1 MNTDFDVIVVGG
13 GPSGA
18 LAGYGAA
25 NAGLRVLIL
34 EKVSFPRVK
43 PCAGGLTIK
52 SLKALPFSVA
62 PVIHRVSTDIS
73 FAFEYHD
80 ARVMHG
86 TGPVCAFVDRSEFD
100 QFLLN
105 KAIEVGAEILVKTG
119 IVSIDTYDG
128 HVRVTFADG
137 EKLSALFL
145 VGADGANST
154 VRRLTSNADW
164 FSKGFALEG
173 LIFDQNLADTEGMK
187 INFSV
192 VDKGYG
198 WIFPKKDHINIGL
211 YTTQQKGA
219 LAKKQ
224 LLEYASKMVGDH
236 TVENIVGFPIGLN
249 GGNYITK
256 HHRIALI
263 GDAGGWAEPLF
274 GEGLHNAILSGVVVG
289 EELPKMLL
297 EGKNFS
303 QTLDRRM
310 ARARSDLALSQK
322 LATKIYSVKS
332 RTDNRSYPSF
342 IRRIIKNNFMKG
354 ICTGKSTETIVKYF
368 VLAPFW
374 RIKTPT
380 SLTEFFEKN
389 NK

>member
-1 MNTDFDVIVVGG
+1 MSADFDVIVVGG

-18 LAGYGAA
+18 LAAYGAA
-25 NAGLRVLIL
+25 NAGLKVLIL

-80 ARVMHG
+80 ARVLHG
-86 TGPVCAFVDRSEFD
+86 TGPVCAFVERGEFD

-105 KAIEVGAEILVKTG
+105 KAIEAGAEIQVKTG
-119 IVSIDTYDG
+119 IVSIDTDDS

-137 EKLSALFL
+137 QKHSALFL

-211 YTTQQKGA
+211 YTTQPKGA
-219 LAKKQ
+219 LAKNSCWSTPATWLEII
-224 LLEYASKMVGDH
+224 LL
-236 TVENIVGFPIGLN
+236 
-249 GGNYITK
+249 
-256 HHRIALI
+256 
-263 GDAGGWAEPLF
+263 
-274 GEGLHNAILSGVVVG
+274 
-289 EELPKMLL
+289 
-297 EGKNFS
+297 
-303 QTLDRRM
+303 
-310 ARARSDLALSQK
+310 
-322 LATKIYSVKS
+322 
-332 RTDNRSYPSF
+332 
-342 IRRIIKNNFMKG
+342 
-354 ICTGKSTETIVKYF
+354 
-368 VLAPFW
+368 
-374 RIKTPT
+374 KT
-380 SLTEFFEKN
+380 
-389 NK
+389 